1 MEGKSMNQILKK
13 DNGLALEKE
22 TKVHSK
28 VFKTPSLMLTYS
40 FRKNNPRPW
49 LHLPNCS
56 VMTNAYDILKNGRL
70 EKRIRKKGIHK
81 ELNLKKEICAMD
93 SGGFQFISREDVEI
107 NPREVIQ
114 LQNEANVDIAVCLDY
129 PLLGDFSKNQVQ
141 QLKKQMIKNVELS
154 NDFIKDDIEVMPVLH
169 GQNPDDIIKFYRKIS
184 EIADFKF
191 WGVGGIVPQMKQS
204 STSHKRYFTIL
215 DRILLVRKEL
225 NKIDEDKILHAF
237 GVGSPL
243 AGLLFLLC
251 GADTIES
258 ISWIMNAKY
267 FLVYQDKIGAR
278 KVSKQTTMCT
288 TSVRWENYQCS
299 CPICANQPR
308 DKIEQKMKKRGS
320 PGFKN
325 RALHNAYVYQE
336 IIEEARIALR
346 ENRLIELCKEK
357 LGEHRFFKGILKY
370 TLKKLNE
377 LK

>member
-1 MEGKSMNQILKK
+1 MSRIVKK
-13 DNGLALEKE
+13 ANGLALEKL

-28 VFKTPSLMLTYS
+28 DFQTPSLMLTYS

-49 LHLPNCS
+49 LHITDCS
-56 VMTNAYDILKNGRL
+56 VMTNAYDILKKGRL
-70 EKRIRKKGIHK
+70 EKRIRNKGIHK
-81 ELNLKKEICAMD
+81 ELNLKKEVCAMD
-93 SGGFQFISREDVEI
+93 SGGFQFISRDEVEI
-107 NPREVIQ
+107 DPMEVIQ
-114 LQNEANVDIAVCLDY
+114 LQNDADVDIAVCLDY
-129 PLLGDFSKNQVQ
+129 PLLSDFSPNKVTH
-141 QLKKQMIKNVELS
+141 LKKQMIQNIKLAK
-154 NDFIKDDIEVMPVLH
+154 DFIKDGIEIMPVLH
-169 GQNPDDIIKFYRKIS
+169 GQNPQEIIKFYRKIS

-191 WGVGGIVPQMKQS
+191 WGIGGIVPQMKQS
-204 STSHKRYFTIL
+204 STSHKRYFAIL
-215 DRILLVRKEL
+215 DRVLLARREI
-225 NKIDEDKILHAF
+225 NKVDENKILHAF

-278 KVSKQTTMCT
+278 KVSKKTTMCT

-308 DKIEQKMKKRGS
+308 EVIEQKMKKRGVQ
-320 PGFKN
+320 GFKN
-325 RALHNAYVYQE
+325 RALHNAHVYQE

-357 LGEHRFFKGILKY
+357 LGEHRFFKGILEY
-370 TLKKLNE
+370 TLKKLRE
-377 LK
+377 LE